1 MSWPQTYF
9 LFGWGLGVSATLA
22 ATPIFTLLFLLG
34 VLRKPAWLAGLIGLG
49 VTFLLAVVGYHM
61 PPLTALSAACNG
73 AAFGLFPISWIIFW
87 AILLFRVAQEGGQ
100 FEIIKST
107 IGRLTPDPRLQ
118 AILIAFAFGA
128 FLEGAAGFG
137 APVAIASTMLTGL
150 GFPAFTAA
158 AICLVANTA
167 PVAFGSIGI
176 PVITLAG
183 TTALP
188 VQQLSTDIG
197 RLCTPVVLIMPM
209 YLIAATWGFR
219 ALRGIWLPVVL
230 TGTVFAAAQLLVS
243 SYMGPQLTDILA
255 SLLTMA
261 SLIVLLRLWHP
272 NGCQTYASAPNVVAT
287 PSPARDPASSYTTG
301 AVLFA
306 WLPYI
311 FLVGCVLLW
320 GFAPVQRRLN
330 VLSFTFPWPFLHDVV
345 WRMPPISAAPAPYP
359 AVFRVNWLSAAG
371 TACAA
376 ATLLTAASA
385 RMAPRRFLRLLAS
398 VAHQLILPT
407 ITVTSVLG
415 VAFLMNYCGATATL
429 GLAFA
434 AAGAA
439 FPFFSAVLGWLGV
452 FLTGSDTASNAL
464 FGNLQVLTAGRLGL
478 DRVLMA
484 AANSVGGVMGKMI
497 SLQTIAV
504 AAAATG
510 MSLADQARLFRFT
523 LKHSLLLVSLV
534 GVAALLFAYL

>member
-9 LFGWGLGVSATLA
+9 LFGCGLGVSATLA
-22 ATPIFTLLFLLG
+22 AMPIFTLLFLLG

-49 VTFLLAVVGYHM
+49 VTFLLAIAGYQM
-61 PPLTALSAACNG
+61 PPLTAFSAACNG

-183 TTALP
+183 TTGLP

-209 YLIAATWGFR
+209 YLVAATWGFR

-230 TGTVFAAAQLLVS
+230 TGTVFAAVQLLVS
-243 SYMGPQLTDILA
+243 T
-255 SLLTMA
+255 
-261 SLIVLLRLWHP
+261 
-272 NGCQTYASAPNVVAT
+272 
-287 PSPARDPASSYTTG
+287 
-301 AVLFA
+301 
-306 WLPYI
+306 
-311 FLVGCVLLW
+311 
-320 GFAPVQRRLN
+320 
-330 VLSFTFPWPFLHDVV
+330 
-345 WRMPPISAAPAPYP
+345 
-359 AVFRVNWLSAAG
+359 
-371 TACAA
+371 
-376 ATLLTAASA
+376 
-385 RMAPRRFLRLLAS
+385 
-398 VAHQLILPT
+398 
-407 ITVTSVLG
+407 
-415 VAFLMNYCGATATL
+415 
-429 GLAFA
+429 
-434 AAGAA
+434 
-439 FPFFSAVLGWLGV
+439 
-452 FLTGSDTASNAL
+452 
-464 FGNLQVLTAGRLGL
+464 
-478 DRVLMA
+478 
-484 AANSVGGVMGKMI
+484 
-497 SLQTIAV
+497 
-504 AAAATG
+504 
-510 MSLADQARLFRFT
+510 
-523 LKHSLLLVSLV
+523 
-534 GVAALLFAYL
+534 